1 MMDHMNKLKRSLSKS
16 TIQVSE
22 PMKISSLRNSYKI
35 QDSFEFPPKPT
46 IQDPE
51 STKISSLRNAYKVQ
65 DSFEFPYN
73 TLEKNPSK
81 SNLFSRHNDVNQ
93 SIIEKIPSRSNLFSR
108 QEKEEIVD
116 FGDGSDVKIIKQ
128 ANTQGDCDIGLKI
141 ILVPKV
147 LNMLSYSLT

>member
-16 TIQVSE
+16 TIQVES
-22 PMKISSLRNSYKI
+22 MKISNLRNAYKV
-35 QDSFEFPPKPT
+35 QDSFEFQPT
-46 IQDPE
+46 IQDPD

-116 FGDGSDVKIIKQ
+116 FGDGRDGKLIKQ
-128 ANTQGDCDIGLKI
+128 ANIQGEREHWTVNYTCTQSL
-141 ILVPKV
+141 
-147 LNMLSYSLT
+147 LSYLLA